1 MAEAIT
7 LETIFETLNK
17 VANGLKDKPS
27 NNQLTVALRSLNN
40 CVENLANIVQNEQNK
55 EMNWKTPS
63 KNMRTRLTISNRRA

>member
-27 NNQLTVALRSLNN
+27 NNQLTVALRSLKN
-40 CVENLANIVQNEQNK
+40 CVENLANIV
-55 EMNWKTPS
+55 
-63 KNMRTRLTISNRRA
+63 